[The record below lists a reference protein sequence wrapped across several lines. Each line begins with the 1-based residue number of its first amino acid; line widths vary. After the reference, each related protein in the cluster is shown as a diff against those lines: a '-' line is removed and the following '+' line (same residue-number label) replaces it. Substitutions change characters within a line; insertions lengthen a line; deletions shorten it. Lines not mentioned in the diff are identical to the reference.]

1 MDGHKPKAICGV
13 GGGRHRDRIG
23 EPDNGGVTGP
33 SADPLVPRHLQRV
46 ALPPDADLEH
56 LRSRY
61 GTGRSP
67 LTVVLV
73 VALVVLP
80 FLGWVVWAGL
90 LQADQDVRWSTTGFS
105 DPTETSVT
113 VEFDVF
119 LPAGSKVTCTV
130 RALDSRAVE
139 VGRAE
144 VPVTSESAD
153 THVVYALPVT
163 ARPSSAFVDG
173 CRSVG

>member
-1 MDGHKPKAICGV
+1 LRGIAL
-13 GGGRHRDRIG
+13 R
-23 EPDNGGVTGP
+23 PDT
-33 SADPLVPRHLQRV
+33 
-46 ALPPDADLEH
+46 DLDL
-56 LRSRY
+56 LRGRY

-67 LTVVLV
+67 VGLALV
-73 VALVVLP
+73 VTLVVLP

-90 LQADQDVRWSTTGFS
+90 LQADQELRWSTTGFGAIT
-105 DPTETSVT
+105 DTSVT
-113 VEFDVF
+113 VEFDVY
-119 LPAGSKVTCTV
+119 LPAGAEVTCTV

-139 VGRAE
+139 VGRAD
-144 VPVTSESAD
+144 VPVTSNTAD